1 MKLLMMGA
9 REDER
14 IFAEKWAKENKIDLE
29 ITNDFLSPDTLHLVE
44 GKDGIA
50 LQQTMGLPKE
60 MYQQLADLG
69 IKQIATRSAGYDMYD
84 LEAATEAGLIVTNV
98 PEYSPNAIA
107 EFAVTSALATVRQ
120 LNKIQ
125 ANMAKQDFR
134 WAKDMISREIRSMTV
149 GIIGTGRIGRIT
161 AQILKG
167 FGAEII
173 AYDLYQNDDAKEF
186 LTYKD
191 SVEEVV
197 KEADLISIHMPATKD
212 NHHLF
217 NDDLFSLMKDGSFL
231 VNTARGMIVDTAAL
245 LRALDSGKLAGAA
258 LDTYE
263 NEMPYVTKDFTD
275 KEIEDAIF
283 KELVNR
289 EDVIFT
295 PHIAFYTDTAVENLV
310 AGGLNAVYDVVTT
323 DDSQNRVN

>member
-1 MKLLMMGA
+1 
-9 REDER
+9 
-14 IFAEKWAKENKIDLE
+14 
-29 ITNDFLSPDTLHLVE
+29 
-44 GKDGIA
+44 
-50 LQQTMGLPKE
+50 
-60 MYQQLADLG
+60 
-69 IKQIATRSAGYDMYD
+69 
-84 LEAATEAGLIVTNV
+84 
-98 PEYSPNAIA
+98 
-107 EFAVTSALATVRQ
+107 
-120 LNKIQ
+120 
-125 ANMAKQDFR
+125 MAKQDFR

-323 DDSQNRVN
+323 NDSPNRVN

>member
-9 REDER
+9 RDDER
-14 IFAEKWAKENKIDLE
+14 IFAEKWAQENNVELE
-29 ITNDFLSPDTLHLVE
+29 ITSDFLNAETLHLVA
-44 GKDGIA
+44 GKDGLA
-50 LQQTMGLPKE
+50 LQQTMALPIE

-84 LEAATEAGLIVTNV
+84 LEAATAAGLIITNV

-107 EFAVTSALATVRQ
+107 EFAVTSALASVRQ

-125 ANMAKQDFR
+125 NNMAKQDYR
-134 WAKDMISREIRSMTV
+134 WAKDMISPELRSMTI

-167 FGAEII
+167 FGANII
-173 AYDLYQNDDAKEF
+173 AYDLYQNEEAKTF
-186 LTYKD
+186 LTYKA
-191 SVEEVV
+191 SVEDVV

-217 NDDLFSLMKDGSFL
+217 NDQLFSLMKDGSYL
-231 VNTARGMIVDTAAL
+231 VNTARGVIVDTAAL
-245 LRALDSGKLAGAA
+245 IRALDSGKLAGAA

-263 NEMPYVTKDFTD
+263 NEMPYVTKDFVGKEVTD
-275 KEIEDAIF
+275 PIF
-283 KELVNR
+283 KELVAR

-295 PHIAFYTDTAVENLV
+295 PHIAFYTHTAVENLV
-310 AGGLNAVYDVVTT
+310 AGGLNAVYDVITT
-323 DDSQNRVN
+323 NDSPNRVN

>member
-14 IFAEKWAKENKIDLE
+14 VFAEKWAKENKIDLE

-217 NDDLFSLMKDGSFL
+217 NDDLFNLMKDGSFL

-275 KEIEDAIF
+275 KEIEDEIF

-323 DDSQNRVN
+323 NDSSNRVN

>member
-14 IFAEKWAKENKIDLE
+14 VFAEKWAKENKIDLE

-191 SVEEVV
+191 SVEDVV

-263 NEMPYVTKDFTD
+263 NEMPYVTKDFTG
-275 KEIEDAIF
+275 KEIEDATF

-323 DDSQNRVN
+323 NDSSNRVN

>member
-14 IFAEKWAKENKIDLE
+14 VFAEKWAKENNIDLE

-60 MYQQLADLG
+60 MYQQLADMG

-167 FGAEII
+167 FGAKII
-173 AYDLYQNDDAKEF
+173 AYDLYQNDEAKEF

-191 SVEEVV
+191 SVEDVV

-263 NEMPYVTKDFTD
+263 NEMPYVTKDFTG

-323 DDSQNRVN
+323 NDSPNRVN

>member
-212 NHHLF
+212 NYHLF
-217 NDDLFSLMKDGSFL
+217 NDDLFNLMKDGSFL

-275 KEIEDAIF
+275 KEIEDEIF